1 MISALQHVNLT
12 VGHQGWEG
20 QDPLELADKFY
31 GDILG
36 LKVDPVPDTM
46 VGKLRWFRIGD
57 TSQQIHISLEPV
69 PDTLVLRPQTRGH
82 PCFVLPY
89 TTLTALRTKLAE
101 FASSGHPG
109 ACSAPSL
116 EGAGFVAG
124 REGEE
129 VDGAKKG
136 DRFFVRDFVGNR
148 LEFAGI

>member
-1 MISALQHVNLT
+1 
-12 VGHQGWEG
+12 
-20 QDPLELADKFY
+20 
-31 GDILG
+31 
-36 LKVDPVPDTM
+36 M

-57 TSQQIHISLEPV
+57 TPQQVGPTSLSLSRSFSAQPILSSFPVRSQIHISLEPN

-89 TTLTALRTKLAE
+89 TALTALRLRLSE
-101 FASSGHPG
+101 FAASGHAG
-109 ACSAPSL
+109 ACTAPSL

-124 REGEE
+124 GEGEE